1 MAKKEKQQQNQLFN
15 IEELVNN
22 IAQDIVKFSEDV
34 AKVKVT
40 RDLKSL
46 DLSSGMPKARTTALK
61 GIVGQLK
68 AEGEKVSQQQ
78 REQIQIQ
85 SEALEESIKS
95 RQANLKIN
103 LSKLQKAEAKVSGS
117 SKIVEM
123 KVDEDIKSYDRHIEE
138 LHIQK
143 TGSPENIWIE
153 ADISAEIKT
162 TTAEKVTGALTESKV
177 TKNIKTTDLNK

>member
-1 MAKKEKQQQNQLFN
+1 M
-15 IEELVNN
+15 NN

-46 DLSSGMPKARTTALK
+46 DLSSGMPEAKTTALK
-61 GIVGQLK
+61 GIVDQLK

-103 LSKLQKAEAKVSGS
+103 LSKLQEAEAEGKVGGS

-123 KVDEDIKSYDRHIEE
+123 RVDENIKSYDRNIEE

-143 TGSPENIWIE
+143 TGSPGEGRTSNQ
-153 ADISAEIKT
+153 KGRR
-162 TTAEKVTGALTESKV
+162 V
-177 TKNIKTTDLNK
+177 N